1 MSSSVQ
7 VNNKKN
13 DILFLGVVL
22 TQGLNNTTL
31 TAEAKHSFNFTQS
44 NRTFCLCLDYNRSK
58 RFYLLM
64 LQKHINS
71 KQTILKKQNISCV

>member
-31 TAEAKHSFNFTQS
+31 TAEAKDSFNFTQW

-58 RFYLLM
+58 SFYLLM